1 MKTTFIKMTL
11 TTLAMGV
18 TLSLTACQTMTDKMA
33 EMNVP
38 GFKQEPVAEPRYV
51 PKLIKG
57 AKTTLLIASV
67 KVPCDTVKPM
77 QCMLAK
83 PDNGDAD
90 SVFKIPYNWIKGFKA
105 QTNVAY
111 KISVYPLMD
120 ANNSNEK
127 TGQWQLDS
135 ILLQKP
141 ANKNPTNN

>member
-1 MKTTFIKMTL
+1 MKTTFIKITL
-11 TTLAMGV
+11 TTLAMGI

-33 EMNVP
+33 KMNVP

-51 PKLIKG
+51 PELIEG

-83 PDNGDAD
+83 PDNAD
-90 SVFKIPYNWIKGFKA
+90 TESVFKIPYNWIKGFKA
-105 QTNVAY
+105 QPNVAY
-111 KISVYPLMD
+111 KISVYPLLD
-120 ANNSNEK
+120 VNNNNEA
-127 TGQWQLDS
+127 TGQWQLDA

-141 ANKNPTNN
+141 ASNK